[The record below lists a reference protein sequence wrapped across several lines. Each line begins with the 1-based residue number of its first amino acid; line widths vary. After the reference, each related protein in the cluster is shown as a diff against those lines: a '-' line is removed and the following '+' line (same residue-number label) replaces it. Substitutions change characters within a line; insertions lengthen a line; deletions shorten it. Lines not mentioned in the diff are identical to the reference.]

1 MTGTENLVTSFL
13 VSNKKGK
20 RKLWEYEDN
29 NFSDWLL
36 LPARLKPQNKNVMG
50 KAVKTTGQIKP
61 IGG

>member
-36 LPARLKPQNKNVMG
+36 LPARLKPQ
-50 KAVKTTGQIKP
+50 AE
-61 IGG
+61 